1 MSWSER
7 LFGQG
12 HAAVRRWM
20 APKVD
25 AAAVARRV
33 DISDQHQR
41 YEALARL
48 LSGDKVQVA
57 LVDGQGA
64 GGWAG
69 DTVMLPR
76 TMDVAATIADNQFAV
91 VAQLA
96 WSCASRALGFVRPA
110 GMAEPLALVATA
122 LAAPAIRR
130 RMLLDA
136 PALEVGLVA
145 LEQQLDAV
153 PMPVIHDQALA
164 AVAWLLRF
172 ARSQAQ
178 GVAVPSARP
187 LGGRDV
193 AMVWAHDVL
202 ALAPSD
208 GATLAQVIAQVAP
221 LGVWPR
227 RAGRDLAALQAYWW
241 WAPLLVAQRRIASV
255 TPPPGSTEPELGG
268 TGGTERIKPL
278 QKQIERIEEPTNP
291 ASENPL
297 VHSFEKVHTLDTY
310 QGGSKR
316 IDGDDEL
323 AMHQKALDELDLRQ
337 VVRSHRAARSLYR
350 ADISDQLGTSA
361 EEEVGEPSTLAYDE
375 WDAGRGQWRKGWCN
389 LSAHPVQ
396 IANDAD
402 AQLRI
407 MRGQMQRTTNACR
420 AIFERFEAAR
430 AWQLRQRSGPDV
442 DIDALVA
449 YQASLRAGHANEP
462 KVYALRRR
470 HTRDTAVLLLLDA
483 SLSTDGW
490 VANRRVI
497 DVEKAAV
504 LALGDALDGLF
515 DDVAVAAFCS
525 QTRRDCRFLMAKS
538 FTDTW
543 ALGAQRL
550 ASLQPAGYTRIG
562 PALRHGIAMLQ
573 GSSARRKLLLL
584 VSDGKPSDLDRYEGR
599 YGMADVRRA
608 VQDGMAQGVF
618 THAIAVDPSARRW
631 LPAMFGHGRATVVQ
645 HPTHL
650 VDALAQITAA
660 ALKM

>member
-1 MSWSER
+1 
-7 LFGQG
+7 
-12 HAAVRRWM
+12 M
-20 APKVD
+20 APRVD
-25 AAAVARRV
+25 AEVVARRV

-48 LSGDKVQVA
+48 LAGDKVQVA
-57 LVDGQGA
+57 LVDGHGA

-69 DTVMLPR
+69 DAIMLPR
-76 TMDVAATIADNQFAV
+76 TTDFAATYADNEFAV

-96 WSCASRALGFVRPA
+96 WSCASRSLGFVRPA
-110 GMAEPLALVATA
+110 NLAEPLALVATA

-136 PALEVGLVA
+136 PALEDGLLA
-145 LEQQLDAV
+145 LERQLAAL
-153 PMPVIHDQALA
+153 PRPVIHDQALA
-164 AVAWLLRF
+164 AVGWLLQLAGSQGGVVPATP
-172 ARSQAQ
+172 AR
-178 GVAVPSARP
+178 VALTSGSAKVG
-187 LGGRDV
+187 LL
-193 AMVWAHDVL
+193 WARDVL
-202 ALAPSD
+202 ALAPRD
-208 GATLAQVIAQVAP
+208 GHGLAQALAQVEP
-221 LGVWPR
+221 LGAWPL
-227 RAGRDLAALQAYWW
+227 RAARDLAALQAYWW
-241 WAPLLVAQRRIASV
+241 WGRLLLEQRRNTVV
-255 TPPPGSTEPELGG
+255 TPPAGSMEPELIG
-268 TGGTERIKPL
+268 TEGTERIKPL
-278 QKQIERIEEPTNP
+278 QKQIERIEEPNNTV
-291 ASENPL
+291 AENPL

-350 ADISDQLGTSA
+350 ADIADQLGSSVN
-361 EEEVGEPSTLAYDE
+361 EELAEPSALAYDE
-375 WDAGRGQWRKGWCN
+375 WDAGRSEWRKGWCN
-389 LSAHPVQ
+389 LSAHPVP
-396 IANDAD
+396 IAADAD

-407 MRGQMQRTTNACR
+407 MRAQMLRTTTACR

-430 AWQLRQRSGPDV
+430 AWQMRQRSGPNV

-470 HTRDTAVLLLLDA
+470 HTRDSAVLLLLDA

-525 QTRRDCRFLMAKS
+525 QTHRDCRFLMAKS
-538 FTDTW
+538 FSESW
-543 ALGAQRL
+543 HLGAQRL

-573 GSSARRKLLLL
+573 SSSARRKLLLL
-584 VSDGKPSDLDRYEGR
+584 LSDGKPSDLDRYEGR

-608 VQDGMAQGVF
+608 VQDGVAQGVF
-618 THAIAVDPSARRW
+618 TYAIAVDPAARRW
-631 LPAMFGHGRATVVQ
+631 LPSMFGQGRATVVQ
-645 HPTHL
+645 HPTQL